1 VLFAPFCGH
10 IKVNFPAY
18 LCLVALKATFFLLL
32 KSTIDKRYA
41 QELKIKI
48 GVFREKTTTNKSI
61 FLVMVTV
68 EGVKI
73 NS

>member
-1 VLFAPFCGH
+1 VLSCSQG
-10 IKVNFPAY
+10 N
-18 LCLVALKATFFLLL
+18 LFLLL
-32 KSTIDKRYA
+32 KSTIDKKYA